1 MPERLT
7 GFVPAGL
14 KSFARRVSRRGRS
27 LRIAL
32 FALGAAALPSLA
44 TALPFWLKLPENVS
58 TYGGQID
65 GLFYLILWITGVIF
79 ILVEILLLYFLFRY
93 RRREGK
99 PARYTHGSNRLEVIW
114 TIVPA
119 VICVVLALLSRRS
132 WEEIKQ
138 SMPQGAMNVE
148 IMAEQF
154 AWNLRYPGADGK
166 LNTADDV
173 VSLNQMHIPVG
184 RPVVVSLKSKDVI
197 HSFFLPEFR
206 VKQDAVPGMTTR
218 IWFEAT
224 RVGNWEITCAELCGL
239 GHYRMKGFITVDTP
253 EDFDKWLAEQAAEA
267 AEEADQSS

>member
-7 GFVPAGL
+7 GRPA
-14 KSFARRVSRRGRS
+14 RVSPRGRS
-27 LRIAL
+27 FRVAL
-32 FALGAAALPSLA
+32 FALGAALSPSLA
-44 TALPFWLKLPENVS
+44 AALPFWLRLPENVS

-79 ILVEILLLYFLFRY
+79 VLVEVLLLFFLFRY
-93 RRREGK
+93 RRREGR

-119 VICVVLALLSRRS
+119 IICVVLALMSRRS
-132 WEEIKQ
+132 WAEIKQ
-138 SMPQGAMNVE
+138 SLPQGAINVE
-148 IMAEQF
+148 VLAEQF

-173 VSLNQMHIPVG
+173 LSLNQLHIPVG
-184 RPVVVSLKSKDVI
+184 RPVIVSLRSKDVI

-239 GHYRMKGFITVDTP
+239 GHYRMKGFITVDSP
-253 EDFDKWLAEQAAEA
+253 EDFEKWLAAQAAA
-267 AEEADQSS
+267 AEKEAQESS

>member
-1 MPERLT
+1 MPETLT
-7 GFVPAGL
+7 GLTPRVP
-14 KSFARRVSRRGRS
+14 SRGRS
-27 LRIAL
+27 LRVAL
-32 FALGAAALPSLA
+32 FTLVAAALPSLA

-65 GLFYLILWITGVIF
+65 GLFYLILWITGITFVV
-79 ILVEILLLYFLFRY
+79 VEGILLFFLFRY
-93 RRREGK
+93 RRREGR

-119 VICVVLALLSRRS
+119 VICVVLALMSRRS
-132 WEEIKQ
+132 WAEIKQ

-154 AWNLRYPGADGK
+154 AWNLRYAGPDGK
-166 LNTADDV
+166 LNTGDDV

-184 RPVVVSLKSKDVI
+184 RPVVVSLRSKDVI

-253 EDFDKWLAEQAAEA
+253 EAFDKWLADQAAEA
-267 AEEADQSS
+267 AKEADQSS

>member
-7 GFVPAGL
+7 GRPP
-14 KSFARRVSRRGRS
+14 RVSPRGRS
-27 LRIAL
+27 LRVAL
-32 FALGAAALPSLA
+32 FALGAAALPSIA
-44 TALPFWLKLPENVS
+44 TALPFWIRLPENVS

-65 GLFYLILWITGVIF
+65 DLFYLILWITGVIF
-79 ILVEILLLYFLFRY
+79 VLVEVLLLFFLFRY
-93 RRREGK
+93 RRREGR
-99 PARYTHGSNRLEVIW
+99 AAHYTHGSNRLEVIW

-119 VICVVLALLSRRS
+119 IICVVLALMSRRS
-132 WEEIKQ
+132 WAEIKQ
-138 SMPQGAMNVE
+138 SLPQGAMSVE
-148 IMAEQF
+148 VLAEQF

-173 VSLNQMHIPVG
+173 VSLNQLHIPVG
-184 RPVVVSLKSKDVI
+184 RPVIVSLRSKDVI

-239 GHYRMKGFITVDTP
+239 GHYRMKGFITVDSP
-253 EDFDKWLAEQAAEA
+253 EDFDKWLAAQAAEA
-267 AEEADQSS
+267 AKEAQESS